1 MILSKNISIMISI
14 GLALALLG
22 GCGSGTTDD
31 KKIDDGNSALNDDA
45 NGAPNSE
52 NNNSNPTGE
61 NNDTDP
67 VVAGYVSNTGVL
79 IETKSDGTKLAW
91 VNDTGTACLIYRI
104 AQRGGTILAGG
115 TAHCEGLKHGGIDT
129 WRMATEDEAVYLM
142 ENANTGETRLIY
154 PDDNPNCQF
163 MATST
168 GGRYVHTTNNPSTGT
183 FDEPTRR
190 TAGIRC
196 VANQ

>member
-1 MILSKNISIMISI
+1 MVLSKNISIMISV

-22 GCGSGTTDD
+22 GCGSGSTEDSGTSED
-31 KKIDDGNSALNDDA
+31 NSVVN
-45 NGAPNSE
+45 
-52 NNNSNPTGE
+52 GE
-61 NNDTDP
+61 NNDTTPTEENNQTDP
-67 VVAGYVSNTGVL
+67 VVAGYVVGTGVL
-79 IETKSDGTKLAW
+79 VETKSDGTKLAW

-115 TAHCEGLKHGGIDT
+115 TAHCEGLTHGGIDT
-129 WRMATEDEAVYLM
+129 WRMPSEDEAVYLM
-142 ENANTGETRLIY
+142 ENANAGETRLIY

-168 GGRYVHTTNNPSTGT
+168 DGRYVYTTNNPNTGA
-183 FDEPTRR
+183 FDEPTRG

-196 VANQ
+196 VADQ